1 MKPSPSTNIR
11 YQAARIVFNVAE
23 QGQSFN
29 TVYQQALN
37 KIDDQQAGLLQ
48 ELSAGTIRWYVYL
61 NGCIKP
67 LLTKSLK
74 DKDQDIY
81 ALLLVGAYQL
91 LFTEKPDY
99 AALSETVEGCRLFK
113 KPWATK
119 LVNGVLRN
127 LQRQK
132 DERIE
137 ALAQWQTQ
145 AHPRWLNKRLTKAWG
160 EELAADIMA
169 ANNERPP
176 MCLRVN
182 QQRQTRDTLLEQ
194 LKTAGIAAKA
204 TVFADTGIRLAERI
218 HPSQIEGFSDGN
230 FSVQDEAAQL
240 CAAILNPQAGDRV
253 LDACAAPGG
262 KTGHLLEHQTDIAEL
277 VALDIDDDR
286 LGRVEE
292 NLERL
297 DLEATLM
304 PADASCVEDWWDEQP
319 FDRILLDAPCSG
331 TGVIRRHPDIKLLR
345 QSEDIAKLVELQQTL
360 LSQLWKTLKPGGSL
374 LYATCSVL
382 PEENAEQMKAFL
394 AQTDDAEYVTIAAKT
409 EPKDTQVWGIDTGF
423 GRQLLPSHNG
433 PDGFFYCLL
442 KKGTSLL

>member
-1 MKPSPSTNIR
+1 MKSSSTNIR

-29 TVYQQALN
+29 TVYQQALK

-67 LLTKSLK
+67 LLSKPLK

-119 LVNGVLRN
+119 LVNGVLRS

-132 DERIE
+132 DERIN
-137 ALAQWQTQ
+137 ALAQWQKQ
-145 AHPRWLNKRLTKAWG
+145 AHPRWLNKRFTKAWG

-182 QQRQTRDTLLEQ
+182 RQRLDRDKLLEQ
-194 LKTAGIAAKA
+194 LKTAGIEAQA
-204 TVFADTGIRLAERI
+204 TVFASTGIRLAERL
-218 HPSQIEGFSDGN
+218 HPSQVQGFSEGH

-262 KTGHLLEHQTDIAEL
+262 KTGHLLEHQEEIAEL
-277 VALDIDDDR
+277 VALDIDDER
-286 LGRVEE
+286 LARVEE

-304 PADASCVEDWWDEQP
+304 PADAACVDEWWDKTP

-345 QSEDIAKLVELQQTL
+345 QSEDIAKLVELQQQL
-360 LSQLWKTLKPGGSL
+360 LTQLWRTLKPGGSL

-382 PEENAEQMKAFL
+382 PEENAEQIKAFL
-394 AQTDDAEYVTIAAKT
+394 AERDDASCIDIANAAG
-409 EPKDTQVWGIDTGF
+409 EQQGAPDWGIDTGF
-423 GRQLLPSHNG
+423 GRQLLPSNHG

-442 KKGTSLL
+442 RKDASVQ